1 MQERLSAQGL
11 RPVRKMVQ
19 AGFEAQTMQ
28 ELKYEKLQSKDCLSR
43 LNQVKNI
50 FYAGVEAGRK
60 DCLGI

>member
-1 MQERLSAQGL
+1 
-11 RPVRKMVQ
+11 MVY

-60 DCLGI
+60 DCLFRDLRID